1 MKKIGLFTLN
11 TVKMIIVVLLFINYR
26 IAMSIYVFD
35 PVMTFSL
42 WGEFVS
48 NYEIFKVLNFDVFL
62 LIWIIFGFWYALPIF
77 LLINIIFYAI
87 GKRI

>member
-1 MKKIGLFTLN
+1 
-11 TVKMIIVVLLFINYR
+11 MIIVVLMFLNYR
-26 IAMSIYVFD
+26 IAMSFHVFD

-62 LIWIIFGFWYALPIF
+62 LIWLIFGFWYALPIF
-77 LLINIIFYAI
+77 LLINILFYAI